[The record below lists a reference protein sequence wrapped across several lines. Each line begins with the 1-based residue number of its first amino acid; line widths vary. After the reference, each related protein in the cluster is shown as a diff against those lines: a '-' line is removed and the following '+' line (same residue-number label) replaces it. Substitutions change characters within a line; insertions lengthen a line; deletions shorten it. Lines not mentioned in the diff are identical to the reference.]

1 MLELNLTPAD
11 IDKLVKES
19 IMLSGFGEAV
29 KTACV
34 NTLTGYN
41 SPIENEV
48 RKYVAELTAQ
58 LLREKFSVQIKEA
71 ISAAIEASVT
81 REIINKITESS
92 VKQMIRAATSS

>member
-1 MLELNLTPAD
+1 MSIELNLTPSD

-29 KTACV
+29 KKACV

-41 SPIENEV
+41 SPIESEV
-48 RKYVAELTAQ
+48 RKYIAELTAQ

-71 ISAAIEASVT
+71 ISGTIEAAVT
-81 REIINKITESS
+81 QEIINKITEAS
-92 VKQMIRAATSS
+92 VKQMISAAR

>member
-1 MLELNLTPAD
+1 MLELNLTPED

-29 KTACV
+29 KTACK

-41 SPIENEV
+41 SPVENEI

-58 LLREKFSVQIKEA
+58 LLREKFSAQIKEA

-81 REIINKITESS
+81 EEIINKITETA
-92 VKQMIRAATSS
+92 VKQMIKAAD